1 MVGKES
7 NVDVLIIGAGPAG
20 LMTATWLARTG
31 VSCRIIDKRTDK
43 IFAGQADG
51 LECRTLEVF
60 RSFGIDGPWN
70 ESNHMQGEPSFL
82 HLVSCLS
89 IVC

>member
-1 MVGKES
+1 MVAKES
-7 NVDVLIIGAGPAG
+7 TTDVLIIGAGPAG
-20 LMTATWLARTG
+20 LMTATWLARAG
-31 VSCRIIDKRTDK
+31 IPFRIIDKRSAK

-70 ESNHMQGEPSFL
+70 ESNHMQGIYFY
-82 HLVSCLS
+82 
-89 IVC
+89 